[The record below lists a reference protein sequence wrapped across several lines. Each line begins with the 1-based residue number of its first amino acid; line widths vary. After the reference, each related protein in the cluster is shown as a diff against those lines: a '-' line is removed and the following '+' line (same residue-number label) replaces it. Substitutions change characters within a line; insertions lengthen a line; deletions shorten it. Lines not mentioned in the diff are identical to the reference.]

1 MWYTA
6 PQVDQL
12 RALSLNRLDGML
24 RSTSIVADL
33 PFKCT
38 SDPRLGDRQ
47 LSSSTA
53 LDQLSLS
60 PRLNSE
66 ANLSQDLDLSAD
78 LLPVSTDPLPV
89 SRPTSRHPTYFRS
102 SQPASGR
109 RPAATSG
116 LRPT

>member
-1 MWYTA
+1 
-6 PQVDQL
+6 
-12 RALSLNRLDGML
+12 ML

-78 LLPVSTDPLPV
+78 LLPVVPACFRSQTDFR
-89 SRPTSRHPTYFRS
+89 SPTYLKS
-102 SQPASGR
+102 M
-109 RPAATSG
+109 T
-116 LRPT
+116 